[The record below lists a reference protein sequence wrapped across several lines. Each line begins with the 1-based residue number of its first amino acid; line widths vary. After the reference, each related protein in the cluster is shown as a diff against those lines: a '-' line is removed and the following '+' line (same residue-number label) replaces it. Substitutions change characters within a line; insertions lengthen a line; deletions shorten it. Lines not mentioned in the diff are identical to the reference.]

1 MCNSVTLRFSLITC
15 IKLKYYTLCLR
26 CQHIGCYRASPCLWL
41 VILKEFKVRKAPQ
54 KQTQTL
60 NKGGMEE
67 SVLKECGSSFNCWY
81 ARGTSC
87 QEKKNPRKKQTEEMQ
102 NNPGLL
108 LPDD

>member
-1 MCNSVTLRFSLITC
+1 MAAPE
-15 IKLKYYTLCLR
+15 
-26 CQHIGCYRASPCLWL
+26 ASPSLWFVKRTYL
-41 VILKEFKVRKAPQ
+41 QKKKRKKRVQ
-54 KQTQTL
+54 GL

-102 NNPGLL
+102 NNPNL
-108 LPDD
+108 LPPAD